1 MKAPSEENLVDPNI
15 YRNFLASTLTLT
27 MLECAH
33 NYSPFLK
40 KKTASSVSI
49 IISIRGLCKRC
60 IKKNHTQVQQLTV
73 CDNLIAFLPSQRS
86 YLLSLIM
93 MP

>member
-40 KKTASSVSI
+40 KKTASSVSL
-49 IISIRGLCKRC
+49 SKR
-60 IKKNHTQVQQLTV
+60 
-73 CDNLIAFLPSQRS
+73 
-86 YLLSLIM
+86 
-93 MP
+93 